1 MNNCMRLILLTVILT
16 AACWSTVF
24 LSGCVRIDVKVRQ
37 EEPSIPG
44 IECPARSMLDA
55 DKLWICG
62 YMTEFDITIWSD
74 FTAGPDCTFLS
85 CTVVQ
90 CGVIVY
96 RNLYID
102 DGVLTGTLDAV
113 STSIEFVCT

>member
-1 MNNCMRLILLTVILT
+1 MNSCIRFILLAVILT
-16 AACWSTVF
+16 AACGNMIF
-24 LSGCVRIDVKVRQ
+24 LSGCLRAAFPQDEQ
-37 EEPSIPG
+37 TIPG
-44 IECPARSMLDA
+44 IECPARLMLDA
-55 DKLWICG
+55 DTLWICG
-62 YMTEFDITIWSD
+62 YMTEFAITIWSD

-113 STSIEFVCT
+113 STYIEFVCT